1 MEEMMRA
8 KGEQLLGAQDFDAEE
23 LLAGVVEWVEL
34 ETPSERPDLIDRLL
48 DRVEAQFGDLPVSIR
63 RIPGRDGCGGQLVL
77 TYAPGGLNGEP
88 ALIMGHVDTVWEAG
102 TLARRPVRREGD
114 RVYGPGIFD
123 MKAGSWL
130 AVDALHRIAA
140 AGLLPPRPIVVY
152 LNSDEEIGS
161 YTSRGVIEELSRNA
175 AFVMVPEPAFE
186 APGTVVTK
194 RKGWG
199 RFVLRA
205 HGRSAHAG
213 GNLFDGRSAI
223 LEVARHIIDIE
234 AMTATETHA
243 TFNVGTVHGGTR
255 PNVVPAEAVIEIDM
269 RADDMAT
276 AERLTAA
283 MLARTSYNPD
293 VRIEVE
299 GGINRPPFERSPAVA
314 RMYEATKLLALGLGL
329 PMAETSRG
337 GVSDGNFSA
346 ALGRPVIDGL
356 GCNGGGAHAI
366 DEHILVSTLAPR
378 AALFHGMLMSRHFHE
393 DLSEA

>member
-1 MEEMMRA
+1 MRA

>member
-1 MEEMMRA
+1 MRA

-88 ALIMGHVDTVWEAG
+88 ALIRGHVDTVWEAG

-161 YTSRGVIEELSRNA
+161 YTSRGVIVALSRNA

>member
-1 MEEMMRA
+1 MRA

-329 PMAETSRG
+329 TMAETSRG

>member
-1 MEEMMRA
+1 MRA

-314 RMYEATKLLALGLGL
+314 RMYEATKHLALELGL

-346 ALGRPVIDGL
+346 ALGCPVIDGL

>member
-1 MEEMMRA
+1 
-8 KGEQLLGAQDFDAEE
+8 
-23 LLAGVVEWVEL
+23 
-34 ETPSERPDLIDRLL
+34 
-48 DRVEAQFGDLPVSIR
+48 
-63 RIPGRDGCGGQLVL
+63 
-77 TYAPGGLNGEP
+77 
-88 ALIMGHVDTVWEAG
+88 
-102 TLARRPVRREGD
+102 
-114 RVYGPGIFD
+114 

-299 GGINRPPFERSPAVA
+299 GVHAAAPGARRVLESALAALLGERLRRARVA
-314 RMYEATKLLALGLGL
+314 RPAQAPRHERAEARVAQRVLAELQLAQPLLHAPRVRLVPRRRRGRRRGRGRGRG
-329 PMAETSRG
+329 RG
-337 GVSDGNFSA
+337 G
-346 ALGRPVIDGL
+346 GRTCQRLLLEARVR
-356 GCNGGGAHAI
+356 ARQ
-366 DEHILVSTLAPR
+366 R
-378 AALFHGMLMSRHFHE
+378 AAVQQAEHARVGRSVHG
-393 DLSEA
+393 DT

>member
-1 MEEMMRA
+1 MHGTDER
-8 KGEQLLGAQDFDAEE
+8 LLQIQDFNAEE
-23 LLAGVVEWVEL
+23 LLAGVVEWVNL

-48 DRVEAQFGDLPVSIR
+48 DTVEAKFKNLPVSIR
-63 RIPGRDGCGGQLVL
+63 RIRGRDGCGGQLVL
-77 TYAPGGLNGEP
+77 TYAPNGLNGKP
-88 ALIMGHVDTVWEAG
+88 ALIMGHIDTVWEAG
-102 TLARRPVRREGD
+102 TLARRPVRRDGD

-130 AVDALHRIAA
+130 AVDTLHRIAA
-140 AGLLPPRPIVVY
+140 AGLVPPRPIIVY

-161 YTSRGVIEELSRNA
+161 YTSRETIEELSRNA
-175 AFVMVPEPAFE
+175 SFVMVPEPAFE

-205 HGRSAHAG
+205 HGRSSHAG

-223 LEVARHIIDIE
+223 LEIARHIIDIE
-234 AMTATETHA
+234 GMTTTEPYA

-269 RADDMAT
+269 RADDIAT

-283 MLARTSYNPD
+283 LLARSSYNPD
-293 VRIEVE
+293 VRIDVE

-314 RMYEATKLLALGLGL
+314 RMYEATKSLAHRLDL

-356 GCNGGGAHAI
+356 GCNGGGAHAL

-378 AALFHGMLMSRHFHE
+378 AALFHGMLMSRQFHE
-393 DLSEA
+393 DVSDG

>member
-1 MEEMMRA
+1 MRA
-8 KGEQLLGAQDFDAEE
+8 KGEQLLGVQDFDAEE

-48 DRVEAQFGDLPVSIR
+48 DRVEAQFRGLPVSIR

-269 RADDMAT
+269 RANDMAT

-314 RMYEATKLLALGLGL
+314 RMYQATKNLALELGL

-393 DLSEA
+393 ELSEA

>member
-1 MEEMMRA
+1 MRA

-102 TLARRPVRREGD
+102 TLARCPVRREGD